1 MASLCVSSVLTKIIK
16 TGYAALQLEYFFT
29 AGPDEVR
36 AWTIRVSAVIMTSF
50 FFYHLVFWSI
60 NWWWIPKRFFCHRLL
75 THLFTLNHNH
85 TELHVWEVC
94 PNLYFGISKS
104 TFELSVFCK
113 VFAAFLDLNSLSL
126 LKHLRCGW
134 EYRSLEQDRN
144 FLCIKGFMCFDI
156 WVWSAFLSLFFFFF
170 FTYSQ
175 YILWIFMFFYSFTFC
190 PKGPQ

>member
-1 MASLCVSSVLTKIIK
+1 M
-16 TGYAALQLEYFFT
+16 
-29 AGPDEVR
+29 
-36 AWTIRVSAVIMTSF
+36 
-50 FFYHLVFWSI
+50 FWSI

-75 THLFTLNHNH
+75 TNLFTLNHNH

-94 PNLYFGISKS
+94 PNLYFGILKS

-156 WVWSAFLSLFFFFF
+156 WVWSAFLSLFFFF
-170 FTYSQ
+170 TYSQ
-175 YILWIFMFFYSFTFC
+175 YILWIFMFFTLSHFVLRGRSKRFHSLKLLSKSVKLRCSIFSFLFNHVIGSEYC
-190 PKGPQ
+190 FSVL